1 MPGERRMSLSA
12 GPWRPATAAFPFEFW
27 DTGGPNFASPALAW
41 LGLRVSARADR
52 FIGTPSR
59 CHVDSNMSLL
69 SGELEKLL
77 LAVAQLLVALEQQV
91 RDVLVNVYLEL
102 VPLLLEHLHNLGRQP
117 EHRPERLD
125 HLPDHIVHR
134 VLPPLRLHEAGY
146 LPTEEGAHS
155 WRIANR
161 QALKLDR
168 IRRSS
173 HA

>member
-1 MPGERRMSLSA
+1 MSLSA

-69 SGELEKLL
+69 SGEPEKLL

-91 RDVLVNVYLEL
+91 RDGPDRSPDPDARARGLENMGDAG
-102 VPLLLEHLHNLGRQP
+102 LLDASE
-117 EHRPERLD
+117 
-125 HLPDHIVHR
+125 
-134 VLPPLRLHEAGY
+134 
-146 LPTEEGAHS
+146 
-155 WRIANR
+155 
-161 QALKLDR
+161 
-168 IRRSS
+168 
-173 HA
+173 